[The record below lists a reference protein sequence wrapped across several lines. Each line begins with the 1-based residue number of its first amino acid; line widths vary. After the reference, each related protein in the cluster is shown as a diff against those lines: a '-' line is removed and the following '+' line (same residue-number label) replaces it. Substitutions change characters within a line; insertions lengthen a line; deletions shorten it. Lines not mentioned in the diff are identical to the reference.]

1 MRSDKKRGSSE
12 AKKDMKEMR
21 KNIQLFLFPVGVD
34 QTLYRTLGWMFLFKA
49 TKREVMNSYIFFNR
63 FPKECLAAGTL
74 LVYSYCILNN
84 KTNDI
89 TLLLKHICDPCDFQ
103 DDPFWTVHSLSPH
116 EKDLI
121 ANQSV
126 CSLEQL
132 LKLASYHNSTVV
144 FRLRRPPPEHPCY
157 DSWIN
162 DTLQAVQQS
171 GVPQSLVSI

>member
-1 MRSDKKRGSSE
+1 MSVFTLPCL
-12 AKKDMKEMR
+12 
-21 KNIQLFLFPVGVD
+21 NISL
-34 QTLYRTLGWMFLFKA
+34 
-49 TKREVMNSYIFFNR
+49 
-63 FPKECLAAGTL
+63 L
-74 LVYSYCILNN
+74 LVL
-84 KTNDI
+84 THFVPV
-89 TLLLKHICDPCDFQ
+89 LQ
-103 DDPFWTVHSLSPH
+103 DDPFWTVRTLSRQ

-126 CSLEQL
+126 CSLVQL

-171 GVPQSLVSI
+171 GVPQSLVRVLESHVNIGPISIICILSLTAAVWLKM